1 MAGSDV
7 RVVTVNDENASDD
20 DRIVTAARPNT
31 TATLANTTFLGGG
44 ARNIIVTTT
53 GTGDN
58 GKTTTITGTDVFGN
72 SLSETITSTGSAE
85 AVAGTKLFLTV
96 TAVECSAQYAANLK
110 VGSGTLCAQAI
121 GGGARVR
128 LKGMSITSGGTA
140 GTISFINGTPET
152 GTTLFKARTIGTAN
166 DVVDRTIPA
175 EGLLFASGMS
185 VSYTV
190 DHADMM
196 TFFFTQEIKWR
207 LLGQQHLD
215 QLLKK

>member
-1 MAGSDV
+1 MGYQTDV
-7 RVVTVNDENASDD
+7 RVLTVSDENASDD
-20 DRIVTAARPNT
+20 NRIVEASRPDT
-31 TATLANTTFLGGG
+31 TASLANTTFARGG

-72 SLSETITSTGSAE
+72 SLSETITSTSSAE
-85 AVAGTKLFLTV
+85 AVAGSKLFLTV
-96 TAVECSAQYAANLK
+96 SAVECSAKYAADIK

-175 EGLLFASGMS
+175 EGLLFANGMT

-196 TFFFTQEIKWR
+196 TFFFT
-207 LLGQQHLD
+207 
-215 QLLKK
+215 